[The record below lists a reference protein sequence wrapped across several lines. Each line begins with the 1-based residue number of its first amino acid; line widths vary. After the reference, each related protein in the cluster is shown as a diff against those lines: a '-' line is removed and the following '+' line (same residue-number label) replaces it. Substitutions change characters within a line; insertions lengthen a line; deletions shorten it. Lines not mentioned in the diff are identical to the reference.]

1 MVQFTNIKQDENFI
15 YADAE
20 DKDAKRIFKIKVSK
34 DSDEFYTNPED
45 FTYSVAKALWPMVR
59 EFNKRKGDLKDIGI
73 TWG

>member
-1 MVQFTNIKQDENFI
+1 MVQFTNIKSDENFI

-45 FTYSVAKALWPMVR
+45 FTYSVAKAL
-59 EFNKRKGDLKDIGI
+59 
-73 TWG
+73 